1 LRCQAV
7 KPIMKNK
14 LAFTI
19 YLFSFFIAWT
29 GYVLWIYPW
38 MTTLG
43 DHSIRYAFVNISIR
57 FVVWVAPVFLFLR
70 YIDHV
75 GDALDYLQL
84 KYNWRRGVLV
94 GVVFAFVILFG
105 TILLRG
111 LPDLHK
117 VRFTW
122 NSFLSTT
129 LLIGVVEEIP
139 FRGFILRKFQEQF
152 DFWLANLFSSILFLG
167 MHLPGWIT
175 LHIFKWQ
182 SAISVFLLGVIFSI
196 VVRLTRSLWSS
207 IIAHG
212 GNNFVNAV
220 LFRL

>member
-1 LRCQAV
+1 
-7 KPIMKNK
+7 MKNK

-19 YLFSFFIAWT
+19 YVFSFFLVWT
-29 GYVLWIYPW
+29 GYVLWVYPW

-43 DHSIRYAFVNISIR
+43 DNSLRYALVNIGIR
-57 FVVWVAPVFLFLR
+57 LVVWIIPVFLFLR
-70 YIDHV
+70 YVDHIE
-75 GDALDYLQL
+75 DPLDYLRL
-84 KYNWRRGVLV
+84 STNWRRGVIV
-94 GVVFAFVILFG
+94 GIAFALAILLG
-105 TILLRG
+105 TILMRG
-111 LPDLHK
+111 LPDFHK

-139 FRGFILRKFQEQF
+139 FRGLMLRKFEEQF
-152 DFWLANLFSSILFLG
+152 CFWFANFFSSLLFLAI
-167 MHLPGWIT
+167 HLPGWIT
-175 LHIFKWQ
+175 LHLFKWQ
-182 SAISVFLLGVIFSI
+182 NVISVFLLGFLFSI

-212 GNNFVNAV
+212 GNNFINFV